1 MIQLGYFSKG
11 ESVCFCR
18 SLRKLLQSTSEGT
31 SRLGCTTLRSDF
43 FPVENEA
50 FPGGYEAFPVEHKA
64 FPGRNE
70 AFSVGNE
77 ALDIEKGARLD
88 LSSFADMYENNAASF
103 NARQIVLTE
112 YPMRI
117 NCASGCMD
125 DFCVYG
131 RALRE
136 GEIVTLCNM
145 GG

>member
-1 MIQLGYFSKG
+1 MIQLGYFSKV

-31 SRLGCTTLRSDF
+31 SRLGCTALRSDF

-50 FPGGYEAFPVEHKA
+50 FPGGDEAFPVK
-64 FPGRNE
+64 NE

>member
-70 AFSVGNE
+70 AFPVKNE
-77 ALDIEKGARLD
+77 TFAVEKCH
-88 LSSFADMYENNAASF
+88 
-103 NARQIVLTE
+103 V
-112 YPMRI
+112 
-117 NCASGCMD
+117 SG
-125 DFCVYG
+125 
-131 RALRE
+131 
-136 GEIVTLCNM
+136 
-145 GG
+145 